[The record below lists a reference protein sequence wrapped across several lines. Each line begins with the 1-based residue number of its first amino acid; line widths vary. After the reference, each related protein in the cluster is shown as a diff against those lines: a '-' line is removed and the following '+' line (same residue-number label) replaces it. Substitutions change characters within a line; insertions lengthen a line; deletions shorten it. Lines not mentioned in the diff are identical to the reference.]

1 MAQAEGQARCSRC
14 TRTSRQPRARTPRV
28 QEVTLHRQPSALGQL
43 CTASSL
49 GFGHF
54 HHTDVFKQ
62 EALKEDLTGRA
73 VRYKSSNRKT
83 VCAWCEL
90 TPRRGPCMPGT
101 SRRAGLFSPTVT
113 CDLPAQGGVG
123 LLPGTA
129 RAWLL
134 GQAQEEHGAPGPTLL
149 PPGHTSRHPKVTEM
163 PAERAH
169 VQGPAPALSTL
180 FRRGTCRG
188 PAPWP
193 RPGCP
198 RVAVAHNHVLV
209 DGKRM
214 TPRAANTTCPQGGC
228 LTHWPLG
235 GAAPRR
241 GWRGSPPRPA
251 RSHMGQTRAEWR

>member
-1 MAQAEGQARCSRC
+1 M
-14 TRTSRQPRARTPRV
+14 

-43 CTASSL
+43 CAASSL

-73 VRYKSSNRKT
+73 VRHKSSNRKT

-129 RAWLL
+129 RARPR

-209 DGKRM
+209 DGEDDATCCQHHLPPGRVPDSLAPGRSSPAPGLERK
-214 TPRAANTTCPQGGC
+214 PTTSSQKPHG
-228 LTHWPLG
+228 TD
-235 GAAPRR
+235 ASRVEV
-241 GWRGSPPRPA
+241 
-251 RSHMGQTRAEWR
+251 TT